1 MFAERRLLVAL
12 VMVTFGVGPVYSA
25 GIGQAA
31 DARVRAAV
39 RSAVETRLGRQ
50 VDVTLEAFTCALTSD
65 DPDTLVAT
73 PAPLGRTGRPIR
85 FVIAT
90 GGAGPR
96 GHAVRLGEASAV
108 VLVSG
113 DYVRATRPMRAGR
126 TLAASDLEV
135 ATGPLEGLVL
145 RRVPSLPELIGARLT
160 RGLTAGEPVAAD
172 AVAVAPAV
180 RAGDRVRII
189 VHQGAVEATVTAV
202 AEQTAGIDQIIRVL
216 NPTSR
221 RALRAR
227 VVAAGQVEVVNER

>member
-1 MFAERRLLVAL
+1 
-12 VMVTFGVGPVYSA
+12 MVTLGAGPVHST
-25 GIGQAA
+25 GIGQTA

-50 VDVTLEAFTCALTSD
+50 VDVTLEAFACALTSD

-73 PAPLGRTGRPIR
+73 PDPLGRTGQPIR

-90 GGAGPR
+90 GGIGPR

-108 VLVSG
+108 VHVSG
-113 DYVRATRPMRAGR
+113 EHVRATRPMRAGR
-126 TLAASDLEV
+126 TLAAGDLEV
-135 ATGPLEGLVL
+135 ATGPVEGLTL

-160 RGLTAGEPVAAD
+160 RGLAAGEPIAAD

-180 RAGDRVRII
+180 RAGDRVRIT
-189 VHQGAVEATVTAV
+189 VHQDGVEATVTAI
-202 AEQTAGIDQIIRVL
+202 AEQTAGIDQVIRVV
-216 NPTSR
+216 NPSSR

-227 VVAAGQVEVVNER
+227 VVAAGQVEVVHER